1 MFIVHDALRDGRLLR
16 LLPTLPQRAMPV
28 SVVWPPIRP
37 MPRKT
42 RAFIDHLAD
51 AFAEDPPWQRGLDT
65 AQTGETA

>member
-1 MFIVHDALRDGRLLR
+1 
-16 LLPTLPQRAMPV
+16 LPNLPQRAMPV